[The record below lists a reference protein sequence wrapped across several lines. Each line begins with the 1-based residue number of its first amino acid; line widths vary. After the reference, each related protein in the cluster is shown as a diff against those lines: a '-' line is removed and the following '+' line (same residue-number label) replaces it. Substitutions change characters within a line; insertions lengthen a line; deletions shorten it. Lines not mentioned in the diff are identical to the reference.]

1 MNDEDELDSSAGS
14 FSSRSSPRS
23 FDMPGGALSSL
34 SSLSSSSSGVIVR
47 CSLLLVRLSSRL
59 ALLAS
64 CLSCGLSSGVSA
76 VSDCYPFRSFRPIVV
91 SFGSPLVRQ
100 VGRGDS
106 VLRFCL
112 GSPRSLLPVACRGG
126 AVDVAGAVFLSWV
139 LLVAAVSMAS
149 AVCVISVI
157 PRSRCLPWVILSG
170 WRVSL
175 VLLLASLV
183 VGCRHGLIVVG
194 CCRRG
199 SVSSSIVMARR
210 RPALL
215 ALGCRRRSCL
225 PRGFSSAVD
234 RFVDRLAARPL
245 ASSCL
250 SGDGTACGA
259 GSVLSSRCRPC
270 CLGCRP
276 IDLARLPWVRLVL
289 SVCFPAVSVS
299 CGSVAVG
306 MSGRGCFASVPVAR
320 AACLGG

>member
-100 VGRGDS
+100 VGRGDG
-106 VLRFCL
+106 VLCLCL
-112 GSPRSLLPVACRGG
+112 GSPRPLLSVACCLPWLGRGCG
-126 AVDVAGAVFLSWV
+126 VAVFLSWV

-149 AVCVISVI
+149 AVYVISVV
-157 PRSRCLPWVILSG
+157 PVACRGLFYRSG
-170 WRVSL
+170 VSRSP
-175 VLLLASLV
+175 LLFASPLV
-183 VGCRHGLIVVG
+183 VVVGRHGLIVIG
-194 CCRRG
+194 RCRRG
-199 SVSSSIVMARR
+199 SVLSSVIVARR

-215 ALGCRRRSCL
+215 ALECHRRSCS
-225 PRGFSSAVD
+225 PHGASAVN
-234 RFVDRLAARPL
+234 RFAAHPVSPRLACRE
-245 ASSCL
+245 
-250 SGDGTACGA
+250 A
-259 GSVLSSRCRPC
+259 GRRAVRVLSRP
-270 CLGCRP
+270 
-276 IDLARLPWVRLVL
+276 VRLVAWGVVL
-289 SVCFPAVSVS
+289 LTPFGSRGGGSFLR
-299 CGSVAVG
+299 CGSCPDTHFAPPLVL
-306 MSGRGCFASVPVAR
+306 RGGAIFFLPLR
-320 AACLGG
+320 AANRRGMRAYNRS